1 MCTITSTRTELL
13 RTVISVSIGGIL
25 SDSIEILFNVVE
37 GWEQESHPQYCNC
50 KQCTYDVQSDSRIVK
65 GVLY

>member
-1 MCTITSTRTELL
+1 M
-13 RTVISVSIGGIL
+13 ISVSIGGIL